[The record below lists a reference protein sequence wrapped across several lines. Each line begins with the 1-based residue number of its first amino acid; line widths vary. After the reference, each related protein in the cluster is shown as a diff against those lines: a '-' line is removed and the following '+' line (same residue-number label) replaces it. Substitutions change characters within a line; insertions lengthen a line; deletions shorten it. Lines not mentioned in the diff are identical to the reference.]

1 MEAQGIDM
9 SVGVLQLGDF
19 FTGKVGWETILPELV
34 FAFDF
39 ALGLRSW
46 GIKEANVVELESP
59 AQLSES
65 ARGFSEKDAV
75 VIDVELQGTSVGQ
88 EGCGEKIEVR
98 QQEFSVVE
106 LGADEESAA
115 IVEHIE
121 HRKIDG
127 RVREPRVRGGI
138 QLPELADLRALPAT
152 DWGLRLFRE
161 RSMGV
166 ALL

>member
-1 MEAQGIDM
+1 M
-9 SVGVLQLGDF
+9 
-19 FTGKVGWETILPELV
+19 PELV

-88 EGCGEKIEVR
+88 EGCREKIEVR

>member
-1 MEAQGIDM
+1 MEAQSIDM
-9 SVGVLQLGDF
+9 SVGVVQLGDL

-59 AQLSES
+59 TQLSDS
-65 ARGFSEKDAV
+65 ARSFSEKDAV
-75 VIDVELQGTSVGQ
+75 VIDVELQGASMGQ
-88 EGCGEKIEVR
+88 EGRGEEVEVR
-98 QQEFSVVE
+98 QQKFSVVE

-115 IVEHIE
+115 IIEHIE
-121 HRKIDG
+121 HGKIDG
-127 RVREPRVRGGI
+127 RVREPRVRGGV
-138 QLPELADLRALPAT
+138 QLPELADLGTLPAT

-161 RSMGV
+161 RSMGM
-166 ALL
+166 AIL

>member
-1 MEAQGIDM
+1 MLA
-9 SVGVLQLGDF
+9 SLQLADF

-88 EGCGEKIEVR
+88 EGCREKIEVR